1 MPARNAQPGVTAVTK
16 FAIALLFAILAMAPL
31 LIAQVEA
38 QEARDGNWRGDL
50 RRARARLN
58 ARAGRLG
65 RRLGPGLLHPARR
78 DPVRTRG
85 DARPRRT
92 GLN

>member
-1 MPARNAQPGVTAVTK
+1 VTK
-16 FAIALLFAILAMAPL
+16 FAIAFLFAILTLAPL
-31 LIAQVEA
+31 MIALVEA
-38 QEARDGNWRGDL
+38 QEARDGGWRGDL

-78 DPVRTRG
+78 DPMRTSGTRTP
-85 DARPRRT
+85 ARY
-92 GLN
+92 